1 MSEKTAR
8 QVRKEA
14 NQFYGN
20 VNQYAKSYANLQIK
34 KMGRIKAA
42 FRILF
47 KGRLF

>member
-8 QVRKEA
+8 QIRKEA
-14 NQFYGN
+14 NLFYGN
-20 VNQYAKSYANLQIK
+20 VNKYARTWTNLQIK
-34 KMGRIKAA
+34 KMGRLKAA

>member
-20 VNQYAKSYANLQIK
+20 VNKYARSWTNLQIK
-34 KMGRIKAA
+34 KRGRIKCALK
-42 FRILF
+42 ILF